1 MRADVFSTRCWRLNF
16 FETKGKSWRS
26 TAWICRPSWPDWDSQ
41 YPVHKKEKKKIGAR
55 QTAFPYFYIPS
66 LYIPPNHFFV
76 MVLSCT
82 PDYAFNF
89 LPSFDGRQVSII
101 LLVGKCCI
109 LYIIT
114 ILQHFQI
121 KAYLHSNSYYGQ
133 TKHKHQWK

>member
-1 MRADVFSTRCWRLNF
+1 MRPKERAEGVLLEFADAAGQTGTVNIQF
-16 FETKGKSWRS
+16 TK
-26 TAWICRPSWPDWDSQ
+26 
-41 YPVHKKEKKKIGAR
+41 KKKKKIGAR

>member
-1 MRADVFSTRCWRLNF
+1 MRPKERAEGVLLEFADPAGQTGTVNIQF
-16 FETKGKSWRS
+16 TK
-26 TAWICRPSWPDWDSQ
+26 
-41 YPVHKKEKKKIGAR
+41 KKKKKIGAG

-89 LPSFDGRQVSII
+89 LPCFDGRQVSII